1 MSEDDRRR
9 IQSRQ
14 SYCSTLSSE
23 GVLSEEENTSEVSMH
38 DTPGLLSTNSSEN
51 LQLELSKC
59 MINDGLSSD
68 GELRFKR
75 LKQRASPQRS
85 LEVGSFLLL

>member
-1 MSEDDRRR
+1 
-9 IQSRQ
+9 
-14 SYCSTLSSE
+14 
-23 GVLSEEENTSEVSMH
+23 MH

-75 LKQRASPQRS
+75 LQQRASPQRS
-85 LEVGSFLLL
+85 LEVLS